1 MQVVVCW
8 PWAIDCGVLCLACCF
23 LLVDACCLIL
33 CGLLLSLF
41 DGGCVWF
48 VVYGSWFVGWCLL
61 LVVDCFGIVARR
73 VLCVLL
79 FLCCLWR
86 VVWNVC
92 CMLFGVCRWLIMC
105 CCL

>member
-48 VVYGSWFVGWCLL
+48 VVYGSWFVGCCDVCCHLL
-61 LVVDCFGIVARR
+61 LLAG
-73 VLCVLL
+73 
-79 FLCCLWR
+79 
-86 VVWNVC
+86 
-92 CMLFGVCRWLIMC
+92 G
-105 CCL
+105 